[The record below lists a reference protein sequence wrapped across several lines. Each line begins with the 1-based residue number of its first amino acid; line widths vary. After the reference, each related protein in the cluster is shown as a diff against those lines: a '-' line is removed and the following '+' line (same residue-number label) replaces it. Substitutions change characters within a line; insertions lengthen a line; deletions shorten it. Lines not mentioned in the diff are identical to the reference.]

1 MNSVITQ
8 VQRDPPDD
16 EEQDQALI
24 NGVAALP
31 DMQADS
37 EDSSSGGFW
46 SWCCCCSSK
55 STARYQE
62 GREMEPTTTFKSNQ
76 RSHTAQ
82 EDPLLPPMDERHK
95 KRKCLVLDLDETLVH
110 SSFKPVPEA
119 DFVVPVEIENI
130 VHQVYVLKR
139 PYVDEFLKR
148 CGKMFEVVVFT
159 ASLSKYADP
168 VLDLLDKYD
177 SVHYRLF
184 REACSLHKGSYV
196 KDLSKLGRDLHTALI
211 IDNSPYSY
219 LFQPDHA
226 LPCSTWFDDKNDR
239 ELLDLLPLL
248 EQISKCDDVVVALR
262 KLRSTVRLP
271 PGKPQ

>member
-1 MNSVITQ
+1 MILTIFACDALNVLSEV
-8 VQRDPPDD
+8 
-16 EEQDQALI
+16 EQ
-24 NGVAALP
+24 
-31 DMQADS
+31 
-37 EDSSSGGFW
+37 
-46 SWCCCCSSK
+46 
-55 STARYQE
+55 
-62 GREMEPTTTFKSNQ
+62 
-76 RSHTAQ
+76 
-82 EDPLLPPMDERHK
+82 LLPPMDERHK

-139 PYVDEFLKR
+139 PHVDEFLKR

-184 REACSLHKGSYV
+184 REACTMHKGSYV
-196 KDLSKLGRDLHTALI
+196 KDLSRLGRELNTALI
-211 IDNSPYSY
+211 IDNSPYYSY
-219 LFQPDHA
+219 IFQPDHA
-226 LPCSTWFDDKNDR
+226 LPCTTWFDDKSDR
-239 ELLDLLPLL
+239 ELLDLLPIL

-271 PGKPQ
+271 PTKPQ